1 MRFGTAWYRVRA
13 RGKLLTQITAIF
25 WDIGGVLLTN
35 GWDTPTRHAAAAKF
49 GLQVDELDA
58 RHAKA
63 FPIYERGEISLDD
76 YLTQSVFYRPRPF
89 TRDEFRNFIY
99 SCSSELSES
108 RAFADRLAG
117 SKQFLM
123 AAINNEGRELNEFRI
138 KKFDLR
144 RTLSLFFSSC
154 YVGLRKPDTAI
165 YRLALDV
172 AQRTGA
178 ESIFIDDRPENAD
191 GARNAGMN
199 AVRFEN
205 VSQLRRDLQNFGV
218 EIPS

>member
-1 MRFGTAWYRVRA
+1 LA
-13 RGKLLTQITAIF
+13 KITAIF

-49 GLQVDELDA
+49 GLEVDELDA

-63 FPIYERGEISLDD
+63 FPVYERGQISLDD
-76 YLTQSVFYRPRPF
+76 YLTQSVFYQSRPF
-89 TRDEFRNFIY
+89 TRDAFKNFMY
-99 SCSSELSES
+99 SCSSELSDS
-108 RAFADRLAG
+108 RALADRL
-117 SKQFLM
+117 SSLKKVLM
-123 AAINNEGRELNEFRI
+123 AAINNEGRELNDFRI
-138 KKFDLR
+138 QKFDLR

-172 AQRTGA
+172 AQRTGG
-178 ESIFIDDRPENAD
+178 ESIFIDDRRENTD
-191 GARNAGMN
+191 GARKAGMN
-199 AVRFEN
+199 AIQFQSVN
-205 VSQLRRDLQNFGV
+205 QLKSDLQKVGV

>member
-1 MRFGTAWYRVRA
+1 LA
-13 RGKLLTQITAIF
+13 KITAIF

-35 GWDTPTRHAAAAKF
+35 GWDTATRHAAAAKF
-49 GLQVDELDA
+49 GLEVGELDA

-63 FPIYERGEISLDD
+63 FPIFERGEISLDD

-89 TRDEFRNFIY
+89 TGDEFKNFIY

-108 RAFADRLAG
+108 RALADHLAA
-117 SKQFLM
+117 SDRFLM

-144 RTLSLFFSSC
+144 RTISLFFSSC
-154 YVGLRKPDTAI
+154 YVGLRKPDGAI

-172 AQRTGA
+172 TQRTGA
-178 ESIFIDDRPENAD
+178 ETIFIDDRPENTD
-191 GARNAGMN
+191 GARSAGMN

-205 VSQLRRDLQNFGV
+205 ASQLRSDLQNFG
-218 EIPS
+218 IQIAS

>member
-1 MRFGTAWYRVRA
+1 MT
-13 RGKLLTQITAIF
+13 KITAIF

-35 GWDTPTRHAAAAKF
+35 GWDTPTRHAAAVKF
-49 GLQVDELDA
+49 GLDVDELDA

-63 FPIYERGEISLDD
+63 FPIYERGQISLDD
-76 YLTQSVFYRPRPF
+76 YLTQSVFYQSRPF
-89 TRDEFRNFIY
+89 TRDEFKNFMY
-99 SCSSELSES
+99 SCSSELPDS
-108 RAFADRLAG
+108 RALADRL
-117 SKQFLM
+117 SSSRKVLM
-123 AAINNEGRELNEFRI
+123 AAINNEGRELNDFRI

-144 RTLSLFFSSC
+144 RTISLFFSSC

-178 ESIFIDDRPENAD
+178 ESIFVDDRAENTE
-191 GARNAGMN
+191 GARAAGMN
-199 AVRFEN
+199 AIQFQN
-205 VSQLRRDLQNFGV
+205 VDQFKSDLQKFGV